1 MNFNKIRNFSKASI
15 YKLKINFI
23 ITFFAVFVLLSSF
36 SQSSAGPAL
45 TIDPDKQFDFAKHY
59 FLSGEYFRAIDEYKR
74 FIYFFPEDNRVKIA
88 MYKIGMSYFNSKSF
102 NDAINSFNTLIDKY
116 SDTDFSMTD
125 LCTKAYLMISKCH
138 IHLNEYDFA
147 AICLNNLITITD
159 DIDVKDEAYYQIGWI
174 YLEKASWEK
183 ARINFAKISPQ
194 SKNKYQ
200 LKRLSKEL
208 DRTKLIDRKSPQ
220 AAGFLSIIPG
230 AGFLYCERY
239 RDALIA
245 FLLNAG
251 LMYAAYESFD
261 DDNYALGGVITFV
274 EVGFYAGNFYGAITS
289 AHKYNRAK
297 TGQFIEKLKKNTKV
311 RLLSGRRNDGIV
323 LCFQYVF

>member
-1 MNFNKIRNFSKASI
+1 MKNLSR
-15 YKLKINFI
+15 
-23 ITFFAVFVLLSSF
+23 TTGFFLIAFTTVFVLLPSF
-36 SQSSAGPAL
+36 SQSSAGPVL
-45 TIDPDKQFDFAKHY
+45 TIDPDKQFNFATHY
-59 FLSGEYFRAIDEYKR
+59 FSNKEYFRAIGEYQR
-74 FIYFFPEDNRVKIA
+74 FIYFFPEDNRVRTA
-88 MYKIGMSYFNSKSF
+88 MYKIGMSYFKARHFKN
-102 NDAINSFNTLIDKY
+102 AINSFEAIIDKY
-116 SDTDFSMTD
+116 EDTDLS
-125 LCTKAYLMISKCH
+125 TKAYFMISECYMK
-138 IHLNEYDFA
+138 LNEAGFA
-147 AICLNNLITITD
+147 IANLHNLITIRD
-159 DIDVKDEAYYQIGWI
+159 DIHVRDEAYYRIGWSYI
-174 YLEKASWEK
+174 EMASWER

-261 DDNYALGGVITFV
+261 DDNYALGGVITFF

-289 AHKYNRAK
+289 AHKYNRTK
-297 TGQFIEKLKKNTKV
+297 TREFIEELRQNTTINISTSHQNNSIEFCL
-311 RLLSGRRNDGIV
+311 RYH
-323 LCFQYVF
+323 F

>member
-1 MNFNKIRNFSKASI
+1 M
-15 YKLKINFI
+15 
-23 ITFFAVFVLLSSF
+23 
-36 SQSSAGPAL
+36 
-45 TIDPDKQFDFAKHY
+45 
-59 FLSGEYFRAIDEYKR
+59 
-74 FIYFFPEDNRVKIA
+74 
-88 MYKIGMSYFNSKSF
+88 
-102 NDAINSFNTLIDKY
+102 
-116 SDTDFSMTD
+116 
-125 LCTKAYLMISKCH
+125 
-138 IHLNEYDFA
+138 
-147 AICLNNLITITD
+147 
-159 DIDVKDEAYYQIGWI
+159 DVKDEAYYQIGWI
-174 YLEKASWEK
+174 YLAKASWEK

-208 DRTKLIDRKSPQ
+208 DRTKLIDRKSPKI
-220 AAGFLSIIPG
+220 AGLLSIMPG

-289 AHKYNRAK
+289 AHKYNRTK
-297 TGQFIEKLKKNTKV
+297 TREFIEELRQNTTINV
-311 RLLSGRRNDGIV
+311 STSHQNNSIEFCL
-323 LCFQYVF
+323 QYHF

>member
-1 MNFNKIRNFSKASI
+1 MAFTMI
-15 YKLKINFI
+15 
-23 ITFFAVFVLLSSF
+23 FALLFPF
-36 SQSSAGPAL
+36 SQSFAGSVL
-45 TIDPDKQFDFAKHY
+45 KIDSDKQFSFAEDY
-59 FLSGEYFRAIDEYKR
+59 FSNKEYFRAIGEYKR
-74 FIYFFPEDNRVKIA
+74 FIYFFPEDNRVGTA
-88 MYKIGMSYFNSKSF
+88 MYKIGMSHFKAGHFKN
-102 NDAINSFNTLIDKY
+102 AINSFEAIIDKY
-116 SDTDFSMTD
+116 EDTDLS
-125 LCTKAYLMISKCH
+125 TKAYFMISECYIK
-138 IHLNEYDFA
+138 LNEA
-147 AICLNNLITITD
+147 GSAIANLHNLITIRD
-159 DIDVKDEAYYQIGWI
+159 DIHLRDEAYYRIGWI
-174 YLEKASWEK
+174 YIEMASWEK

-208 DRTKLIDRKSPQ
+208 DRTKLIDRKSPKI
-220 AAGFLSIIPG
+220 AGLLSIMPG

-289 AHKYNRAK
+289 AHKYNRSK
-297 TGQFIEKLKKNTKV
+297 TGQFIDKLKQNTRINLTGSNNQKSII
-311 RLLSGRRNDGIV
+311 LS
-323 LCFQYVF
+323 FQYSF

>member
-1 MNFNKIRNFSKASI
+1 MNFNKIRNFSKVSI

-23 ITFFAVFVLLSSF
+23 ITFLAVFVLLSSF

-74 FIYFFPEDNRVKIA
+74 FIYFFPEDNRVKTA

-102 NDAINSFNTLIDKY
+102 NDAINSFNMLIDKY

-138 IHLNEYDFA
+138 IHLNEYDSA

-159 DIDVKDEAYYQIGWI
+159 DMDVKDEAYYQIGWI

-261 DDNYALGGVITFV
+261 DDNYALGGVITFF

-289 AHKYNRAK
+289 AHKYNRTK
-297 TGQFIEKLKKNTKV
+297 TREFIEELRQNTTINISTSHQNNSIEFCL
-311 RLLSGRRNDGIV
+311 RYH
-323 LCFQYVF
+323 F

>member
-1 MNFNKIRNFSKASI
+1 MMKNLFR
-15 YKLKINFI
+15 
-23 ITFFAVFVLLSSF
+23 TTGFFLVAFTTIFALLFPF
-36 SQSSAGPAL
+36 SQSFAGPVF
-45 TIDPDKQFDFAKHY
+45 TIDSDKQFDFAQHC
-59 FLSGEYFRAIDEYKR
+59 FLSKEYFRAIDEYKR
-74 FIYFFPEDNRVKIA
+74 FIYFFPEDNRVRTA

-102 NDAINSFNTLIDKY
+102 NDAINSFNAMIDKY

-138 IHLNEYDFA
+138 IHLNESGPA
-147 AICLNNLITITD
+147 IICLNNLITITD
-159 DIDVKDEAYYQIGWI
+159 DIDVKDEAYYHIGWI

-183 ARINFAKISPQ
+183 ARNNFAKISQ
-194 SKNKYQ
+194 QNKNKYQ

-208 DRTKLIDRKSPQ
+208 DRTKLIDRKSPKI
-220 AAGFLSIIPG
+220 AGLLSIMPG

-239 RDALIA
+239 QDALVA

-274 EVGFYAGNFYGAITS
+274 EVGFYTGNFYGAITS
-289 AHKYNRAK
+289 AHKYNRTK
-297 TGQFIEKLKKNTKV
+297 TREFIEELRQNTTINISTSHQNNSIEFCL
-311 RLLSGRRNDGIV
+311 RYH
-323 LCFQYVF
+323 F

>member
-74 FIYFFPEDNRVKIA
+74 FIYFFPEDNKVKIA

-194 SKNKYQ
+194 NKNKYQ
-200 LKRLSKEL
+200 LKSLSKEL

-220 AAGFLSIIPG
+220 AAGLLSIIPG

-239 RDALIA
+239 RDAMIA

-261 DDNYALGGVITFV
+261 DDNYALGGMITFV

-289 AHKYNRAK
+289 AHKYNRSK
-297 TGQFIEKLKKNTKV
+297 TGQFIDQLKQNTKIN
-311 RLLSGRRNDGIV
+311 LTGSNNQKSIILS
-323 LCFQYVF
+323 LQYSF

>member
-1 MNFNKIRNFSKASI
+1 MMKNLFR
-15 YKLKINFI
+15 
-23 ITFFAVFVLLSSF
+23 TTGFFLIAFTTVFALLSPF
-36 SQSSAGPAL
+36 SQSFAGCVL
-45 TIDPDKQFDFAKHY
+45 KIDSDKQFSFAEDY
-59 FLSGEYFRAIDEYKR
+59 FSNKEYSRAIGEYKR
-74 FIYFFPEDNRVKIA
+74 FIYFFPKDKRVGTA
-88 MYKIGMSYFNSKSF
+88 MYKIGMSHFKAGHFKN
-102 NDAINSFNTLIDKY
+102 AINSFEAIIDKY
-116 SDTDFSMTD
+116 EDTDLS
-125 LCTKAYLMISKCH
+125 TKAYFMISECYMK
-138 IHLNEYDFA
+138 LNEA
-147 AICLNNLITITD
+147 GSAIANLHNLITIRD
-159 DIDVKDEAYYQIGWI
+159 DIHLRDKAYYQIGWI
-174 YLEKASWEK
+174 YIEMASWEK

-208 DRTKLIDRKSPQ
+208 DRTKLIDKKSPQ

-289 AHKYNRAK
+289 AHKYNRSK
-297 TGQFIEKLKKNTKV
+297 TGQFIDQLKQNTKIN
-311 RLLSGRRNDGIV
+311 LTGSATQKSIILS
-323 LCFQYVF
+323 FQYSF

>member
-1 MNFNKIRNFSKASI
+1 MMKNLSRTTGSFLIGF
-15 YKLKINFI
+15 
-23 ITFFAVFVLLSSF
+23 TTVLALLLPF
-36 SQSSAGPAL
+36 SQSYAGPVL
-45 TIDPDKQFDFAKHY
+45 TIDSDKQFDFAQY
-59 FLSGEYFRAIDEYKR
+59 CFLSKEYFRAIDEYKR
-74 FIYFFPEDNRVKIA
+74 FIYFFPEDKRVRTA

-102 NDAINSFNTLIDKY
+102 NDAINSFNTLINKY

-138 IHLNEYDFA
+138 IHLNESGPA
-147 AICLNNLITITD
+147 VICLNNLITITD
-159 DIDVKDEAYYQIGWI
+159 DMDVKDEAYYQTGWI

-183 ARINFAKISPQ
+183 AKINFAKIRPQ

-208 DRTKLIDRKSPQ
+208 DRTKLIDRKSPKI
-220 AAGFLSIIPG
+220 AGLLSIIPG

-239 RDALIA
+239 QDALVA

-289 AHKYNRAK
+289 AHKYNRSK
-297 TGQFIEKLKKNTKV
+297 TRKFIDKLRQNTTINISTSHQNNSIEFCL
-311 RLLSGRRNDGIV
+311 RYH
-323 LCFQYVF
+323 F

>member
-1 MNFNKIRNFSKASI
+1 MKNLSRTIAFF
-15 YKLKINFI
+15 L
-23 ITFFAVFVLLSSF
+23 ITFFTVFALLSPF
-36 SQSSAGPAL
+36 SQSSASPVL
-45 TIDPDKQFDFAKHY
+45 TINSDKQFDFANRY
-59 FLSGEYFRAIDEYKR
+59 FLSKEYFRAIDEYKR
-74 FIYFFPEDNRVKIA
+74 FIYFFPEDNRVGTA
-88 MYKIGMSYFNSKSF
+88 MYKIGMSHFKAGHFKN
-102 NDAINSFNTLIDKY
+102 AINSFEAIIDKY
-116 SDTDFSMTD
+116 EDTNLS
-125 LCTKAYLMISKCH
+125 TKAYFIISECYMK
-138 IHLNEYDFA
+138 LNEA
-147 AICLNNLITITD
+147 GSAIANLHNLITIRD
-159 DIDVKDEAYYQIGWI
+159 DINLRDEAYYQIGWI
-174 YLEKASWEK
+174 YIEMASWEK

-239 RDALIA
+239 RDAMIA

-261 DDNYALGGVITFV
+261 DDNYALGGVITLV

-289 AHKYNRAK
+289 AHKYNRSK
-297 TGQFIEKLKKNTKV
+297 TGQFIDQLKQNTKIN
-311 RLLSGRRNDGIV
+311 LTGSNNQKSIILS
-323 LCFQYVF
+323 FQYSF

>member
-1 MNFNKIRNFSKASI
+1 MRPLNKSCI

-23 ITFFAVFVLLSSF
+23 ITIFALLFPF
-36 SQSSAGPAL
+36 SQSFAGPVL
-45 TIDPDKQFDFAKHY
+45 TINPDKQFDFAQHC
-59 FLSGEYFRAIDEYKR
+59 FLSEEYFRAIDEYKR
-74 FIYFFPEDNRVKIA
+74 FIYFFPEDDRVRTA

-102 NDAINSFNTLIDKY
+102 NDAINFFNTMIDKY
-116 SDTDFSMTD
+116 SDTVFSMTD

-138 IHLNEYDFA
+138 IHLNESGSA
-147 AICLNNLITITD
+147 VICLNNLIAITD
-159 DIDVKDEAYYQIGWI
+159 DIDVKDEAYYQTGWI

-200 LKRLSKEL
+200 LKRLSTEL
-208 DRTKLIDRKSPQ
+208 DRAKLIERKSPQ
-220 AAGFLSIIPG
+220 TAGFLSIIPG

-239 RDALIA
+239 QDAMIA

-261 DDNYALGGVITFV
+261 DDKYALGGVITFL

-289 AHKYNRAK
+289 AHKYNRSK
-297 TGQFIEKLKKNTKV
+297 TGQFVDELKQNTKV
-311 RLLSGRRNDGIV
+311 NLTGSNNQKSIILS
-323 LCFQYVF
+323 FQYSF